1 MKEKEFTRHT
11 LAGGSNA
18 VIRKLAPHGNLR
30 FPPNFLWGT
39 ATAAHQIE
47 GNNLHNDWWEW
58 EQSPDHIENND
69 KSQQASNHYELYKK
83 DYDLIEKMRNNSYRF
98 SLEWSRIEP
107 REGEWDNQSV
117 EHYRRQLEDLKS
129 RGITIMLTLHHFT
142 LPRWLSKQGGFKERA
157 SVDLYNRYVKFCAE
171 NYGDLVDF
179 WVTINEPLVYLTQG
193 YMVGV
198 WPPGESSWVSFFKV
212 AKHLRQ
218 AHIAAYKT
226 IHKVVDRPARKA
238 NVGIAKNIISVFL
251 YRKYNVLDIISSR
264 LISWTWNHSFIWST
278 KKYHDY
284 LGVNYYFHYRLEKS
298 HLKTWQF
305 FVDIRREHREM
316 SDVGWEIYPPGI
328 FSALLEFKKY
338 RTPIYITENGIATRD
353 ESRRS
358 RYLVS
363 HLKEVYHAIYA
374 GVDIRGYFYWSL
386 IDNFEW
392 EEGFHPRFGIIG
404 VNYKTFE
411 REFRDTAKVYREI
424 AKGNMIPHR
433 LLKLLGHAV
442 TFEI

>member
-1 MKEKEFTRHT
+1 MREKEFTRHT
-11 LAGGSNA
+11 LTSGQNS
-18 VIRKLAPHGNLR
+18 VVRQLPPHGNLR

-47 GNNLHNDWWEW
+47 GNNIYNDWWEW
-58 EQSPDHIENND
+58 EQIANHIENND
-69 KSQQASNHYELYKK
+69 KSRRASNHYELYET
-83 DYDLIEKMRNNSYRF
+83 DYSYINRMHNNAYRF
-98 SLEWSRIEP
+98 SIEWSRLEP
-107 REGEWDNQSV
+107 KEGEWDQKAAD
-117 EHYRRQLEDLKS
+117 HYLDQLKS
-129 RGITIMLTLHHFT
+129 LKAKGITVMVTLHHFT
-142 LPRWLSKQGGFKERA
+142 LPRWLARQGGFKA
-157 SVDLYNRYVKFCAE
+157 PQSVDLFSRYVKFCAE
-171 NYGDLVDF
+171 EFGEYVDC
-179 WVTINEPLVYLTQG
+179 WVTFNEPLVYLTQG

-198 WPPGESSWVSFFKV
+198 WPPGESSWSSLFRV
-212 AKHLRQ
+212 AKNLRRS
-218 AHIAAYKT
+218 HISAYKI
-226 IHKVVDRPARKA
+226 IHSILDRPSRKSQ
-238 NVGIAKNIISVFL
+238 VGVAKNIISVFL
-251 YRKYNVLDIISSR
+251 YRKYNVIDIIVSR
-264 LISWTWNHSFIWST
+264 LISWNWNHSFLWAT

-284 LGVNYYFHYRLEKS
+284 LGLNYYFHYRLEKS
-298 HLKTWQF
+298 HWKTWQF
-305 FVDIRREHREM
+305 FVDVRREHREM

-338 RTPIYITENGIATRD
+338 RKPIYITENGIATRD

-363 HLKEVYHAIYA
+363 HLKEIYHAIYA

-392 EEGFHPRFGIIG
+392 EEGFHPRFGLIG

-424 AKGNMIPHR
+424 AKNNMIPHR

-442 TFEI
+442 AFEI